1 MSSNNVDDLLHALPG
16 GVFCFCH
23 QTIDNRCQG
32 DSRVV
37 APEASQ
43 NMLRHDP
50 TQLAA
55 LSLEVGPKGLI

>member
-1 MSSNNVDDLLHALPG
+1 MSSHNVDDLLHALPG

-37 APEASQ
+37 APEASL
-43 NMLRHDP
+43 NMLHHHP
-50 TQLAA
+50 ALLAA
-55 LSLEVGPKGLI
+55 LGFEAGPKGLI